1 MMGEEMQGINI
12 KRAGSKC
19 FYRLVNFVQET
30 WRDCVLNAM
39 RVEGLAEN
47 SVFTTVDFVPNRQS
61 TRSLNTNDDVF
72 DVRLL
77 TELNLTEQAVEKRM
91 RGDRMTSGL
100 TWRRLFRA
108 WRIRQQWRLT
118 THTSTGPTNRVSFWD
133 FTSNILGP
141 PRSVHEGHHRRRRT
155 APNVCWRVVS
165 FRRTPVSTASSTNFG
180 LIMSTGACPRP
191 MFRI

>member
-1 MMGEEMQGINI
+1 MQTEHQDVDEVSDGESLTDAGERDALEMMGEEMQGINI

-100 TWRRLFRA
+100 TWRRLFE
-108 WRIRQQWRLT
+108 
-118 THTSTGPTNRVSFWD
+118 
-133 FTSNILGP
+133 LG
-141 PRSVHEGHHRRRRT
+141 EYANNGD
-155 APNVCWRVVS
+155 
-165 FRRTPVSTASSTNFG
+165 
-180 LIMSTGACPRP
+180 
-191 MFRI
+191 